1 MREWIRKVSH
11 IDVTKDPRATS
22 QGNISPSMKS
32 MKKFAFA
39 VIVKNVLRRLQDKI
53 A

>member
-1 MREWIRKVSH
+1 MREWIRKVAQ

-22 QGNISPSMKS
+22 QGNISPSMK
-32 MKKFAFA
+32 KFAFA
-39 VIVKNVLRRLQDKI
+39 VMVKNVLRRLQDKR